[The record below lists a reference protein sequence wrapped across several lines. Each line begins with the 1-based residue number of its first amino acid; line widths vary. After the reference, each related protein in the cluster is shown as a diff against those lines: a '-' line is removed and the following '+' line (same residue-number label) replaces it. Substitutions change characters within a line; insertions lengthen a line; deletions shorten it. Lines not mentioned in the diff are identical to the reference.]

1 MKHYHV
7 VYANQLEWFNA
18 DRAKP
23 ADGFPTLAE
32 AQARI
37 DAILA
42 QPRGLVFPYDDTF
55 APPTRRDF
63 VVVVVGA

>member
-1 MKHYHV
+1 MHYHAV
-7 VYANQLEWFNA
+7 HAGRLQWFDA
-18 DRAKP
+18 DRATP
-23 ADGFPTLAE
+23 AEGFPTLAE

-42 QPRGLVFPYDDTF
+42 QPRGYDDTY

-63 VVVVVGA
+63 VVVVMGA